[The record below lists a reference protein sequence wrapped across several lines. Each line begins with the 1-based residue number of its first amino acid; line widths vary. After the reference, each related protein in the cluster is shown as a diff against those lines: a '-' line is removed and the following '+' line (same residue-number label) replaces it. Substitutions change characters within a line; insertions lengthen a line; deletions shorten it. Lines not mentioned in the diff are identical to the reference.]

1 MKSSFISKLSSLFVY
16 TPRQQ
21 YNFSLSDASCKD
33 ENTSNN
39 NSTNTSN
46 EKIYESINV
55 NLEFLKVKYNTLINS
70 DIIIREFK
78 LMAKNKEYSAFLVYI
93 DGMIDSKMINDFI
106 LKPLMLRNKSN
117 TFEKSDSEISVA
129 VAGNISVKRIKKF
142 SLSDYI
148 YNCLIPQNSIKIQN
162 KFTEI
167 VSDINSG
174 NCGLFI
180 DTLNVAFSIEV
191 KGFKARAVSEP
202 NNEVVVHRFT
212 GSFCRNNSY

>member
-16 TPRQQ
+16 APSQQ
-21 YNFSLSDASCKD
+21 YNFSLPETSYEDK
-33 ENTSNN
+33 NHSNN
-39 NSTNTSN
+39 ASTDTSN

-78 LMAKNKEYSAFLVYI
+78 LMARNKEYSAFLVYI

-117 TFEKSDSEISVA
+117 TFEESSNSISVA

-142 SLSDYI
+142 NLSDYI
-148 YNCLIPQNSIKIQN
+148 YNCLIPQNSIRIQN
-162 KFTEI
+162 EFTEVI
-167 VSDINSG
+167 SDINSG

-180 DTLNVAFSIEV
+180 DTLNVAFSVEV

-202 NNEVVVHRFT
+202 NNEIVVHRFA
-212 GSFCRNNSY
+212 GSFC